1 MTDKLQKVIG
11 DEIISDSIIDREKF
25 SLAGETPTIV
35 IFPTAIAHISKI
47 MTFANRERIKILISG
62 NNSQHYFGSAIE
74 TPDWCISLNRLNKI
88 IEHEV
93 VDLIITV
100 EAGVTLSQLQKF
112 LTVYRQFLP
121 LDPINTNQ
129 RTLGGIVATNS
140 AGPLRLQYGSCRD
153 LILGLKVVLPDG
165 TIIRTGGK
173 TVKNVAGYD
182 LSKLFIGSMGTLGV
196 ITEIT
201 FKLSPRSTQSQ
212 TLWADFNQF
221 NTIPDLINL
230 ICSSN
235 LVISRCEYLN
245 KFFVDENL
253 GDNYRRNAPHNLLL
267 NVQGHP
273 EMVETTIEKLRQL
286 ISEKRGKNIRC
297 IAETDE
303 IELWNR
309 ITNSYSDNGKS
320 QFGLHCQL
328 SVPKSYFG
336 QVLSALEKYSIENN
350 FSIAIHT
357 HAGNGIINIFWGNL
371 DEEGTESD
379 VLRTQLALFR
389 QVAQDYHGNM
399 VVHQAP
405 NYLRAPEQIWGKPN
419 KDFRLIKAIKSK
431 YDAQQV
437 LVSGRF
443 IGGI

>member
-1 MTDKLQKVIG
+1 MTDKFQKLIG
-11 DEIISDSIIDREKF
+11 DEIISDSLIDREKF

-100 EAGVTLSQLQKF
+100 EAGVTFSQLQKF

-201 FKLSPRSTQSQ
+201 FKLSPR
-212 TLWADFNQF
+212 
-221 NTIPDLINL
+221 
-230 ICSSN
+230 
-235 LVISRCEYLN
+235 
-245 KFFVDENL
+245 
-253 GDNYRRNAPHNLLL
+253 
-267 NVQGHP
+267 
-273 EMVETTIEKLRQL
+273 
-286 ISEKRGKNIRC
+286 
-297 IAETDE
+297 
-303 IELWNR
+303 
-309 ITNSYSDNGKS
+309 
-320 QFGLHCQL
+320 
-328 SVPKSYFG
+328 
-336 QVLSALEKYSIENN
+336 
-350 FSIAIHT
+350 
-357 HAGNGIINIFWGNL
+357 
-371 DEEGTESD
+371 
-379 VLRTQLALFR
+379 
-389 QVAQDYHGNM
+389 
-399 VVHQAP
+399 
-405 NYLRAPEQIWGKPN
+405 
-419 KDFRLIKAIKSK
+419 
-431 YDAQQV
+431 
-437 LVSGRF
+437 
-443 IGGI
+443 